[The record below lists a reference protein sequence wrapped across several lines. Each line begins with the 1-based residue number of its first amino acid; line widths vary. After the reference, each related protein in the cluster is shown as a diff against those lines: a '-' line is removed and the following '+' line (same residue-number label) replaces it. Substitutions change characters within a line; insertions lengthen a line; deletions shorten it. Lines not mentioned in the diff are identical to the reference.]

1 MLFGGFEKS
10 HLFVDPEVSVG
21 STIDRTPDLSSESVE
36 STSLT
41 FQGVD
46 HIHSSDSLSLGV
58 LTVCNSITDDV
69 LEEDFENSTGLFVDQ
84 ATDTLY
90 STSSCQSTDS
100 GLGDS
105 LDVITQNLSVPLGT
119 SFTKTLSS
127 FATSRHSLVNTLR
140 DSKELKLKF

>member
-21 STIDRTPDLSSESVE
+21 LTIDRTPDLSSESVE
-36 STSLT
+36 CTSLT

-46 HIHSSDSLSLGV
+46 HIHSSDSLSLCM
-58 LTVCNSITDDV
+58 LAVCNSITDDV
-69 LEEDFENSTGLFVDQ
+69 LEEDLENSAGLFVDQ
-84 ATDTLY
+84 ATDTLHP
-90 STSSCQSTDS
+90 TSSCQSTDS

-119 SFTKTLSS
+119 SFAKTLSS
-127 FATSRHSLVNTLR
+127 FTASRHSFLNTW
-140 DSKELKLKF
+140 DDMQMKLG